1 MERRTGFLVHLDTAY
16 PSTMPFM
23 RGLYLTTNSWR
34 PKRYRDG
41 WKLSKQSYGSL
52 INVGRR
58 QGRLGYSSGSSEEDI
73 APKMVKLV
81 EIFLKHLSALAELFK
96 EDKPDLR
103 LIRGAAILEV
113 VYIFGYASGSGFGSL
128 WKEWISLGYFLE

>member
-1 MERRTGFLVHLDTAY
+1 MHLDMVY
-16 PSTMPFM
+16 PLIMPF
-23 RGLYLTTNSWR
+23 LIVIHLTMNSCQ

-96 EDKPDLR
+96 DDDKDMR
-103 LIRGAAILEV
+103 LI
-113 VYIFGYASGSGFGSL
+113 
-128 WKEWISLGYFLE
+128 